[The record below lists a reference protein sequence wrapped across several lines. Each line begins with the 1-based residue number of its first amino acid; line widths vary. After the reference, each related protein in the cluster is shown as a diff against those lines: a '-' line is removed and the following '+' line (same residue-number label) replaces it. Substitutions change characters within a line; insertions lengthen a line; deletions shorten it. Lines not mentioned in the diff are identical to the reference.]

1 MAEFQGV
8 GGGVVARF
16 RGVNGGVVA
25 RFCGADGGVYAQ
37 FEGPGGGIF
46 LDLVVLCYEV
56 MAIQSSKIAIPFR
69 PLLGQLIDCLN
80 FPKPVYGFIDRD
92 RNNACVRIRTE
103 CGKSEFVF
111 FGGEANTVEES
122 QERAAQK
129 AVQKLMNQFG
139 VRVNDFTSDRA
150 RMYQL
155 CSKLFKH
162 KVVELCSEKGIV
174 MPGAQKVLGKKPSG
188 DVVHVT
194 IDFVGFLG
202 AVVTRT
208 GAEVSPLE
216 TIWVENLGFVSWLT
230 VSCPH
235 NGGEME
241 CIYSD
246 ACPELADARQKAA
259 KRTIHY
265 LVTKYNLEI
274 IDANYGAILEK
285 HVACSALKR
294 RFYQL
299 KEHLTA
305 REENFATDE
314 CLTSTSER
322 FRIPEIGLPPAAPV
336 KRRSVTALDAA
347 SSSTVR
353 VAEPLV
359 SGIPELEIVWKRAKF
374 V

>member
-1 MAEFQGV
+1 
-8 GGGVVARF
+8 
-16 RGVNGGVVA
+16 
-25 RFCGADGGVYAQ
+25 
-37 FEGPGGGIF
+37 
-46 LDLVVLCYEV
+46 
-56 MAIQSSKIAIPFR
+56 
-69 PLLGQLIDCLN
+69 
-80 FPKPVYGFIDRD
+80 
-92 RNNACVRIRTE
+92 
-103 CGKSEFVF
+103 
-111 FGGEANTVEES
+111 
-122 QERAAQK
+122 
-129 AVQKLMNQFG
+129 
-139 VRVNDFTSDRA
+139 
-150 RMYQL
+150 MYQL

-174 MPGAQKVLGKKPSG
+174 MPAAQRNLGKKPSD

-202 AVVTRT
+202 VVVTRT

-216 TIWVENLGFVSWLT
+216 TVWVEILGFVSWLT

-246 ACPELADARQKAA
+246 ACPELTDARQKAS
-259 KRTIHY
+259 KRAIHY

-274 IDANYGAILEK
+274 IDANYGAVSEK

-299 KEHLTA
+299 KEHLAA

-314 CLTSTSER
+314 CLTPTSER
-322 FRIPEIGLPPAAPV
+322 FQIPKIGLPPAAPM
-336 KRRSVTALDAA
+336 KRRLVTALEAA

-359 SGIPELEIVWKRAKF
+359 YDIPELETVWNRAKF